1 MTGRELVIFIM
12 ENGLEDSKLF
22 ENGTPGEGFHS
33 LIEAAHKFDVGEYT
47 IKVWC
52 ERGLIPALK
61 IGDAYYIPKNAK
73 RPNLL
78 R

>member
-22 ENGTPGEGFHS
+22 EDGTPGEGFHS
-33 LIEAAHKFDVGEYT
+33 MIEAAHKFDVGEAT
-47 IKVWC
+47 IQVWC
-52 ERGLIPALK
+52 ERKLIPSIKL
-61 IGDAYYIPKNAK
+61 GNAYYIPKNAK
-73 RPNLL
+73 RPNLF

>member
-22 ENGTPGEGFHS
+22 EDGTPGEGFHS
-33 LIEAAHKFDVGEYT
+33 LIDAAHKFDVGEAT

-52 ERGLIPALK
+52 ERNLIQSVK
-61 IGDAYYIPKNAK
+61 IGDTYYVPKSAK
-73 RPNLL
+73 RPNLF